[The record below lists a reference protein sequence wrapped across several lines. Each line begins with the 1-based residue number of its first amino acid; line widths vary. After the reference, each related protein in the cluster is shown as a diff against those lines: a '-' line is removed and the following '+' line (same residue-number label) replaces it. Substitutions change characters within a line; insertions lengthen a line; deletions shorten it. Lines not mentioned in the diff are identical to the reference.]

1 MKTESTEAK
10 GRVKTAAKI
19 HIGHN
24 IGGQL
29 LKACKGAVFQS

>member
-1 MKTESTEAK
+1 MRTESIEAK
-10 GRVKTAAKI
+10 ERVKMVAKI